1 MANAITQDAFRSSTG
16 GATTRFYEVS
26 SDLEFSNV
34 GRDRG
39 VPPGLWILLSPF
51 LSIAMVWMV
60 IRLF

>member
-1 MANAITQDAFRSSTG
+1 MANAITQDAFRSSS
-16 GATTRFYEVS
+16 ATNSRFYELS

-34 GRDRG
+34 GRAG
-39 VPPGLWILLSPF
+39 GFPPGLCILLSPF